1 MSTINRRKI
10 ISSLLNVFQLLY
22 YFPFRYNRTYLSF
35 QLSTTLYILLRAH
48 VFDQPSISVHLLAW
62 VFDMIGTALPKQ
74 TRNRDNR
81 QPYTWKIQYTN
92 PKPRKACIY
101 WGVSDTYETNYPCCV
116 PSLPDLFCFSL
127 IYSVEENTK
136 FTKAWK
142 SLPSKHDILY
152 FRNNLTFLLEF
163 SEYLLL
169 WCAINLGLLINI

>member
-1 MSTINRRKI
+1 MILLSIVILSRLQKYFIYYTFVWLTLIVGLLIYFYTNLKKFLSTMNRRKI
-10 ISSLLNVFQLLY
+10 IYSLLNVFQLLY

-101 WGVSDTYETNYPCCV
+101 
-116 PSLPDLFCFSL
+116 
-127 IYSVEENTK
+127 
-136 FTKAWK
+136 
-142 SLPSKHDILY
+142 
-152 FRNNLTFLLEF
+152 
-163 SEYLLL
+163 
-169 WCAINLGLLINI
+169 